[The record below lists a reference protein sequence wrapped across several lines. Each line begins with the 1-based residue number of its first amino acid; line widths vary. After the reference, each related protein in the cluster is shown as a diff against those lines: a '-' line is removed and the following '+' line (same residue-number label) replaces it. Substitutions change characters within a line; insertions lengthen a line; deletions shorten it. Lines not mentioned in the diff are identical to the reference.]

1 MNPHHKKNL
10 KLMLMNPRIIIA
22 VSILA
27 VASFAA
33 LFAPI
38 IAPYPPDLAE
48 LSQRLAKPSWQHLL
62 GCDID
67 GNDVFTSMLYGA
79 RVSLYIAFL
88 TVILSV
94 FLGLTIGLISGYYR
108 GWVDSILM
116 RLVEIVMAVPT
127 LLVAMVLSAL
137 LGSSS
142 HNIIFAIVAT
152 GWASSARLVRGQV
165 LSVREKEFIT
175 ACKALG
181 AKDLRVIFLHVL
193 PSVLSPLVV
202 HATFSLSGIIIIE
215 AGLSF
220 LGLGAQD
227 ETPTWGALLG
237 QGRTVLT
244 EAPHLSII
252 PGLAIM
258 LVVLALN
265 FLGDGLRDVLDPK
278 SNLS

>member
-1 MNPHHKKNL
+1 MNPHHIKTL
-10 KLMLMNPRIIIA
+10 KALVLNPRVLVGLIILGIA
-22 VSILA
+22 TFCAI
-27 VASFAA
+27 
-33 LFAPI
+33 FAPI
-38 IAPYPPDLAE
+38 IAPYSPEYSE
-48 LSQRLAKPSWQHLL
+48 LSLRLAAPSAEHLL

-67 GNDVFTSMLYGA
+67 GKDVLTSMLYGA

-94 FLGLTIGLISGYYR
+94 VLGLSIGLVSGYYR

-127 LLVAMVLSAL
+127 LLIAMVLSAL

-152 GWASSARLVRGQV
+152 GWASSARLIRGQV
-165 LSVREKEFIT
+165 LSIREKEFVT
-175 ACKALG
+175 ASRALG
-181 AKDLRVIFLHVL
+181 ARDPRILLFHVF
-193 PSVLSPLVV
+193 PSVLTPLVV
-202 HATFSLSGIIIIE
+202 HATFSLSGVIIIE

-237 QGRTVLT
+237 QGRAVLT
-244 EAPHLSII
+244 EAPYLSII
-252 PGLAIM
+252 PGIAIM
-258 LVVLALN
+258 FVVLALN

-278 SNLS
+278 KSR